1 MFTSSDKKTKLT
13 GYGKHILLL
22 FFKDFTQYFSLE
34 QIRRFYSVV
43 IVQVIDLLGMYSL
56 LTRPVTAVCA
66 SESAEYFDLKFAR
79 K

>member
-43 IVQVIDLLGMYSL
+43 IVQVIDFLGIHCSRGQL
-56 LTRPVTAVCA
+56 QLCVLPKVLNI
-66 SESAEYFDLKFAR
+66 SI
-79 K
+79 